1 MGEHCNFCT
10 VAQKISILGEKK
22 KKKII
27 FLAICLSVFVH
38 IVFTL

>member
-1 MGEHCNFCT
+1 MGEHCSFCT

-22 KKKII
+22 KKI

>member
-22 KKKII
+22 KKII